1 MTAFGNSHGGSKKK
15 IRIRK
20 RKMKA
25 NLLSQSNFED
35 SRNSPA
41 MNSSSLSTHNIS
53 RQQTHSKSPM
63 QITLNLSKKKGGA
76 GALKLNEK
84 NLSPKT
90 VLLI

>member
-1 MTAFGNSHGGSKKK
+1 MTAFGNPHGGSKKK

-25 NLLSQSNFED
+25 NLLSQSHFED

-41 MNSSSLSTHNIS
+41 MNSGSLSTHNLS

-63 QITLNLSKKKGGA
+63 QITLNLSKKKGA
-76 GALKLNEK
+76 GALKLNDK